1 MEPPKFLVDSAAVEE
16 SWLLKGIASMMR
28 VLAAGTSLDA
38 SLAPALE
45 ILGKAAQ
52 ADRVYI
58 FKEHFHPQS
67 GAPLLSQLY
76 EWAGDNVEAQINN
89 PDLQEIPCY
98 PDFADLYESLLRGV
112 PYLIIAED
120 TDGLLR
126 DLLNGQDIQSIAI
139 LPIMVSQSLWGFLGF
154 DDCKRPRIWTP
165 QVLQMLEAASS
176 AIGSA
181 IERWKV
187 DSALVEAN
195 AILQRQT
202 EELRRV
208 QRITISLMEDAR
220 IAQKE
225 AARASAAKSEF
236 LAVMSHEMRT
246 PLNGILGF
254 ADILVEEHDPQML
267 REMAGII
274 RESGK
279 ILLDLI
285 SDVLDFSK
293 IESGHLELDP
303 TPTELRPML
312 AEILMAVSGNAVE
325 KGVAVESLIEESVPV
340 AVAVDDKRL
349 RQVLLNVVGNA
360 VKFTFEGR
368 IEVRLGSVD
377 SEDNKLLL
385 QFEVEDTGIG
395 IAESSIKQIFEPFDQ
410 ANRSVHRKFGG
421 TGLGLSI
428 SRNLCRM
435 MGGDLTVRSR
445 LGKGSTFS
453 FTLCCSRAGIP
464 AEVPDRASVF
474 IIPRL
479 ADECPMHIL
488 VVDDVATNRL
498 LASRLLTKMGYEA
511 DVAND
516 GEQAVAMAAEKSY
529 DLILMDVF
537 MPGIDGYDT
546 TRKIRNFKQTQGHYT
561 VILGLSAD
569 VMNDN
574 RLRCTEAGMDG
585 FLTKPIRIPELISA
599 LRQFS
604 NKTTA

>member
-120 TDGLLR
+120 TDGLLH

-154 DDCKRPRIWTP
+154 DDCKRPRTWTP

-445 LGKGSTFS
+445 LGEGSTFS

>member
-28 VLAAGTSLDA
+28 VLAAGTSLDE

-58 FKEHFHPQS
+58 FQAHFHPQS

-120 TDGLLR
+120 TDGLLH

-154 DDCKRPRIWTP
+154 DDCKRPRTWTP

-195 AILQRQT
+195 TILQKQT

-445 LGKGSTFS
+445 LGEGSTFS